1 MRGFVGNPS
10 PTLILLNEF
19 HYQHDSYYP
28 FSWTEKRLRPCIN
41 VNPVSK
47 SCIRCTITYK
57 GNAVSMLLMST
68 PRLNL
73 MVQSTRGM
81 EFRTCVGT
89 LLNCGEDEA
98 IDLVIDEEGV
108 GESSREWKLP
118 PWGDMAHQD
127 EPTFQSED
135 ANQSKI
141 LEGEPLENDSKVH
154 FLEET
159 DKVMLS
165 KRLLILS
172 RKNKVRSALELFRS
186 LQLAALLPSLHA
198 LNSLLACL
206 LRKGLFDDGLR
217 IFEFMKSNE
226 LLTGHTYSLVLKA
239 VANAH
244 GFLSALEMFK
254 AWEHKYDL
262 TQFDAVVYNTM
273 ISICGKDNNWV
284 EAERTWRLMEEN
296 GCSATHITY
305 TLLVSTF
312 VRCNQNELAIDTY
325 VKMVQN
331 SFKPGNDTMQAII
344 GASSK
349 EGKWDFALRVFHDML
364 KCGLQP
370 NSVAF
375 NALINA
381 LGNAK
386 EVTLAFS
393 IYNVMKSMGHSPDVY
408 TWNALLGALYKANR
422 YNDAIHLFEFV
433 KREKAQ
439 LNIHIYN
446 TILMS
451 CSKLGLWDRALQI
464 LWEMEASGLAISASS
479 YNIVITAC
487 EMARK
492 PEIALQVY
500 ERMIHQKH
508 TPDTFTHLSLIRC
521 CIWGSLWDEVEL
533 LLNKSA
539 PDVSVYNAVIQGM
552 CLRGKT
558 DLAKKLYTK
567 MRENGIQPDGKT
579 RALML
584 QNLPK
589 DPARLKN
596 RWASGFKKRHRH
608 YHHR

>member
-1 MRGFVGNPS
+1 
-10 PTLILLNEF
+10 
-19 HYQHDSYYP
+19 
-28 FSWTEKRLRPCIN
+28 
-41 VNPVSK
+41 
-47 SCIRCTITYK
+47 
-57 GNAVSMLLMST
+57 MLPMST

-73 MVQSTRGM
+73 VVQSIRGM
-81 EFRTCVGT
+81 QFRTGVGT

-98 IDLVIDEEGV
+98 IELVIDEEGV
-108 GESSREWKLP
+108 ESSREWKLP
-118 PWGDMAHQD
+118 PWGDMTHQD
-127 EPTFQSED
+127 EAAFQSED
-135 ANQSKI
+135 VNLPKI
-141 LEGEPLENDSKVH
+141 LEGEALENESKVH

-159 DKVMLS
+159 DKVLLS
-165 KRLLILS
+165 KRILILS

-186 LQLAALLPSLHA
+186 MQLAGVLPNLHA

-206 LRKGLFDDGLR
+206 LRNGLFADGLR
-217 IFEFMKSNE
+217 IFEFMKLNE
-226 LLTGHTYSLVLKA
+226 LSTGHTYSLVLKA

-254 AWEHKYDL
+254 AWEHKYVL
-262 TQFDAVVYNTM
+262 TQFDAIVYNTM

-284 EAERTWRLMEEN
+284 EAERTWRLMEKN
-296 GCSATHITY
+296 GCTATHITY
-305 TLLVSTF
+305 SLLVSTF
-312 VRCNQNELAIDTY
+312 VRCNQNELAIDAY
-325 VKMVQN
+325 VKMVQS

-349 EGKWDFALRVFHDML
+349 EGKWDFALGVFQDML

-370 NSVAF
+370 NSVSF

-381 LGNAK
+381 LGKAK

-422 YNDAIHLFEFV
+422 YNDAIHLFGFV
-433 KREKAQ
+433 KREEKAQ

-446 TILMS
+446 TILMC
-451 CSKLGLWDRALQI
+451 CSKLGLWERALQI
-464 LWEMEASGLAISASS
+464 LWEMEVSGLLISTTS
-479 YNIVITAC
+479 YNIVLTAC
-487 EMARK
+487 ETARK

-500 ERMIHQKH
+500 ERMVHQKH

-533 LLNKSA
+533 LLNKSG
-539 PDVSVYNAVIQGM
+539 PDVSVYNVVIQGM

-567 MRENGIQPDGKT
+567 MRENSIQSDGKT

-596 RWASGFKKRHRH
+596 RWASGFKKRRRR

>member
-1 MRGFVGNPS
+1 MRGVLGNSS
-10 PTLILLNEF
+10 PTLVLLNEF
-19 HYQHDSYYP
+19 NYQHDSHYP
-28 FSWTEKRLRPCIN
+28 FRREDKRLRQCIN
-41 VNPVSK
+41 VNPMLK
-47 SCIRCTITYK
+47 SWMRCTIMYD
-57 GNAVSMLLMST
+57 GNAVSVLPRST

-73 MVQSTRGM
+73 VVQSTRG
-81 EFRTCVGT
+81 V
-89 LLNCGEDEA
+89 NCGEDEA
-98 IDLVIDEEGV
+98 IELVIDEGV
-108 GESSREWKLP
+108 EESSREWKLP
-118 PWGDMAHQD
+118 PWGDIAHQD
-127 EPTFQSED
+127 EATFQSED
-135 ANQSKI
+135 VNQPKI
-141 LEGEPLENDSKVH
+141 LEGKVLENESKLH

-165 KRLLILS
+165 KRILILS
-172 RKNKVRSALELFRS
+172 RKNKVRSALELLRS
-186 LQLAALLPSLHA
+186 MQLAGLLPSLHA

-206 LRKGLFDDGLR
+206 LRNELFADGLR
-217 IFEFMKSNE
+217 IFEFMKLNE
-226 LLTGHTYSLVLKA
+226 LSTGHTYSLVLKA

-254 AWEHKYDL
+254 AWEHQCVL
-262 TQFDAVVYNTM
+262 AQFDAIVYNTM

-284 EAERTWRLMEEN
+284 EAERTWRLMEKN
-296 GCSATHITY
+296 GCSATRITY
-305 TLLVSTF
+305 SLLVSTF

-349 EGKWDFALRVFHDML
+349 EGKWDFALRVFQDML

-370 NSVAF
+370 NSVSF

-381 LGNAK
+381 LGKAK

-393 IYNVMKSMGHSPDVY
+393 VYNVMKSMGHSPDVY

-422 YNDAIHLFEFV
+422 YSDAIHLFEFV
-433 KREKAQ
+433 KREKVQ

-451 CSKLGLWDRALQI
+451 CSKLGLWERAVQI
-464 LWEMEASGLAISASS
+464 LWEMEVSGLSISTSS
-479 YNIVITAC
+479 YNIVMTAC

-500 ERMIHQKH
+500 ERMVHQKH

-533 LLNKSA
+533 LLN
-539 PDVSVYNAVIQGM
+539 
-552 CLRGKT
+552 
-558 DLAKKLYTK
+558 
-567 MRENGIQPDGKT
+567 
-579 RALML
+579 
-584 QNLPK
+584 
-589 DPARLKN
+589 
-596 RWASGFKKRHRH
+596 H
-608 YHHR
+608 